1 VSAGSASPDVLRH
14 EDVPL
19 DAIEPGLRALWRSLS
34 GGAPAEG
41 RVPVTRVVTVNLV
54 VLAGSEA
61 DAEQALELSAKLAER
76 HPSRVILVR
85 SRSGPESV
93 TAKISILCQP
103 SDGVR
108 QLCSEQIQLVASGRA
123 ALRVAQHVAPLFVA
137 DVPVVLWLP
146 RHPLLLPV
154 DEGLLTMADRVVVD
168 ARSFPETEAA
178 LDRLTS
184 WIEGRREVIDLA
196 WLRLER
202 WRALTA
208 QFFESAETRHDLEVI
223 EEVEV
228 RYRVGTEGTPEGRVE
243 ALYFL
248 AWLGARLGGRW
259 EQGTERSA
267 GSERFAALRPNHTRV
282 EMSLVPEARTEKA
295 QGDLAGVTLVADGGR
310 CRYDVSRVDELEV
323 AEVVVQAPRT
333 CPGPMRVGFPTRDV
347 LELLS
352 LAISGMPSDPL
363 YGQALRGARALAEAR

>member
-1 VSAGSASPDVLRH
+1 VSAAGADILRH
-14 EDVPL
+14 DDVPL
-19 DAIEPGLRALWRSLS
+19 DAIEPALRALWRSLS
-34 GGAPAEG
+34 ERAPVEG
-41 RVPVTRVVTVNLV
+41 KVPITRVISMNLV
-54 VLAGSEA
+54 VLAGTDA
-61 DAEQALELSAKLAER
+61 DADEALELSGKLAER

-85 SRSGPESV
+85 SRSGPEKVS
-93 TAKISILCQP
+93 ASISILCHP

-108 QLCSEQIQLVASGRA
+108 QLCSEQVQLTTSGRA
-123 ALRVAQHVAPLFVA
+123 ALRIAQHVAPLFVA

-146 RHPLLLPV
+146 NHPLVLPV
-154 DEGLLTMADRVVVD
+154 DEDLLGMADRVVVD

-184 WIEGRREVIDLA
+184 WVESQREVVDLA

-208 QFFESAETRHDLEVI
+208 QFFESAETRHDLEAL

-228 RYRVGTEGTPEGRVE
+228 RYRMGAQGTPEGRVE

-248 AWLGARLGGRW
+248 AWLAARLGGKW
-259 EQGTERSA
+259 EHT
-267 GSERFAALRPNHTRV
+267 GSGEHFAALRPNHTRM
-282 EMSLVPEARTEKA
+282 EMTLVHEPRAA
-295 QGDLAGVTLVADGGR
+295 HAVGDLAGVKLTADSGR
-310 CRYDVSRVDELEV
+310 CRYEIARVDELDV
-323 AEVVVQAPRT
+323 AEVLVQAPRT
-333 CPGPMRVGFPTRDV
+333 CPGPVRVGFPSRDP

-363 YGQALRGARALAEAR
+363 YGQALRGARALAEGH